1 MSNGYTLIELLVALA
16 LAAIL
21 ATAAYPGLS
30 AWLQDSRRDAVV
42 TAALHAMHAARQF
55 AAMRAVSVELCGSV
69 DATHCSGAPD
79 WSSGLLIVGE
89 DGTVFRSLPS
99 LRSSGGPTVKS
110 NRAAIR
116 FEPGT
121 SYASPATVTIC
132 DRRGGRAARAIIVSR
147 SGRPRVSERDASNR
161 VLQC

>member
-1 MSNGYTLIELLVALA
+1 MSNGFTLIELLVALA

-21 ATAAYPGLS
+21 ATAAYPGFS
-30 AWLQDSRRDAVV
+30 AWLLDSRRDAVV

-55 AAMRAVSVELCGSV
+55 AAVRAVSVELCGSV
-69 DATHCSGAPD
+69 DAMHCSGASS
-79 WSSGLLIVGE
+79 WSSGLLVVGT
-89 DGTVFRSLPS
+89 DGTVFRSLPP
-99 LRSSGGPTVKS
+99 LRSLDGPTVIS

-116 FEPGT
+116 FESGT

-147 SGRPRVSERDASNR
+147 SGRPRVSERDESNR